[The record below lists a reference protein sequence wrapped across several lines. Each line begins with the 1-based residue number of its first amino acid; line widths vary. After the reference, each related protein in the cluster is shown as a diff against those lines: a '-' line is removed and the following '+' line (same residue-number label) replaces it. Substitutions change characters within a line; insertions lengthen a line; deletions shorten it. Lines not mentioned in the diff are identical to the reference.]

1 MSTIQHNTLAGAE
14 IHEPKGVATAVAG
27 QQYIADG
34 LGSGNWEHPGGWAQ
48 YQDSRTTVGA
58 PAQTI
63 ATGVRTPF
71 VSNGGFLTEES
82 YAPDDAVSSMWNIST
97 NKMVPIKA
105 FDTYDLRV
113 SFTAENYS
121 GANPFMTMDLDIG
134 GGIGI
139 IVSQTIPLLKSG
151 AAQDFVW
158 TFPVFTGATFL
169 ANGGTVNLTYT
180 GTGSCD
186 IYKNSVLLVRTS
198 RNG

>member
-1 MSTIQHNTLAGAE
+1 MTTIQHNTLSGAE
-14 IHEPKGVATAVAG
+14 IHEPKGIAG
-27 QQYIADG
+27 AADGTSYIADG
-34 LGSGNWEHPGGWAQ
+34 LGSGSWEHVAGWGQ
-48 YQDSRTTVGA
+48 YQDTDRTVGT
-58 PAQTI
+58 PTQTI

-71 VSNGGFLTEES
+71 LCDGGFLTEEHL
-82 YAPDDAVSSMWNIST
+82 PTDAVNPLWNVST
-97 NKMVPIKA
+97 NKIIPIA
-105 FDTYDLRV
+105 ALDTYDVRI

-121 GANPFMTMDLDIG
+121 GANPYMTIDLDIG

-139 IVSQTIPLLKSG
+139 IASQTVPLIKAG
-151 AAQDFVW
+151 VAQDFVW
-158 TFPVFTGATFL
+158 SMPLFSGATFL